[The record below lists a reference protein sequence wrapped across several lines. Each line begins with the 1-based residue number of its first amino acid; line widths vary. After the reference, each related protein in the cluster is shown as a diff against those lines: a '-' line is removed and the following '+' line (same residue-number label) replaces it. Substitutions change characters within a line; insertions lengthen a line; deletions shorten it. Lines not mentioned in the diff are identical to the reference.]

1 MVEIQPEVIDIASL
15 GKTPVITLSKSN
27 TGPDDNMLHEVTKS
41 KPSVNFGGGIEL
53 LMNDKRKSDGSKDPT
68 SDIDLGDLTEL
79 ENELND
85 LTSDIEHSNSRSPS
99 KSGLFNQNLNNSGG
113 IKLNISDYDGDEDGN
128 INEDSAQRGGI
139 GIEKA

>member
-79 ENELND
+79 ENELMISL
-85 LTSDIEHSNSRSPS
+85 LTLSIQIQEV
-99 KSGLFNQNLNNSGG
+99 LQNQDYS
-113 IKLNISDYDGDEDGN
+113 IKLLIT
-128 INEDSAQRGGI
+128 RVV
-139 GIEKA
+139 